1 MATDPGAATGAQN
14 QNATLDSDGNPIP
27 NAPRQPGKDP
37 KLSERDALLARMEEK
52 INASRVEDDQKF
64 FASADVD
71 PRAAA
76 LAADMAREARGEQTT
91 AERVRAGDAPAAE
104 LEDADSGAGDAAEA
118 TAREAVR
125 ISNKGADPLGEYV
138 VRVEGK
144 PMFKTIVN
152 GAEVL
157 VPLDRARMQ
166 LQKHLAADI
175 RLQQA
180 AERQKQLD
188 AREQSIRNV
197 EATLKTRSAH
207 PSATVPVVDDA
218 ALDTEAVEL
227 VRSLVSEPEGK
238 AAARLAKTLKSIRA
252 SQPQVDTQSI
262 VKQASAEAVRTI
274 AASQHEEAL
283 GEGFSQF
290 TKDYPDIA
298 GDSDLFALADRKTT
312 AIAAENPKWSPQQV
326 MAEAGKQ
333 TREWM
338 KSLGVPAKGAAPAD
352 APNNRQQRKQTLVP
366 MPQPRSA
373 RPAATDEVT
382 TEQTPQ
388 DAMAEIRKSRG
399 QAY

>member
-76 LAADMAREARGEQTT
+76 LAADMAREARGEETT
-91 AERVRAGDAPAAE
+91 AEGVRAGDAPAAE

-175 RLQQA
+175 RLQ
-180 AERQKQLD
+180 
-188 AREQSIRNV
+188 
-197 EATLKTRSAH
+197 
-207 PSATVPVVDDA
+207 
-218 ALDTEAVEL
+218 
-227 VRSLVSEPEGK
+227 
-238 AAARLAKTLKSIRA
+238 
-252 SQPQVDTQSI
+252 
-262 VKQASAEAVRTI
+262 
-274 AASQHEEAL
+274 
-283 GEGFSQF
+283 
-290 TKDYPDIA
+290 
-298 GDSDLFALADRKTT
+298 
-312 AIAAENPKWSPQQV
+312 
-326 MAEAGKQ
+326 
-333 TREWM
+333 
-338 KSLGVPAKGAAPAD
+338 
-352 APNNRQQRKQTLVP
+352 
-366 MPQPRSA
+366 
-373 RPAATDEVT
+373 
-382 TEQTPQ
+382 
-388 DAMAEIRKSRG
+388 
-399 QAY
+399 